1 MANIGYI
8 QVVRHCN
15 HFCGFCSNP
24 TTPYTHTFESM
35 KVLVDDLVR
44 RNFFGV
50 ILTGGEPSLHP
61 ELPRICRYA
70 TDQGLHVRM
79 ITNGWRLSDE
89 GFARDMAQAGLK
101 LTHVSV
107 YSVRPDVEERLRG
120 TAGTLEKAFAAVE
133 NAHRFG
139 IEVNINCVINKLNS
153 DHLDENIRHWM
164 THHPHIRHFVWNNLD
179 PSMGRAEVNQTQFT
193 PRLADFELSLHRAMK
208 LLHKSGRTFRV
219 EKVPLCY
226 MSEFPWASTE
236 TRKIVKGEERIVHF
250 LDAKQTVRQTDW
262 EHLYSSVCST
272 CTVRTICGGLF
283 DRGNGYDPAELYPL
297 FVSRDAIVE
306 KIIRDPNDPSYEFRS
321 LAEWR
326 ADFEKRIVESA
337 AMREQK
343 ARSPE
348 QDGPPPEMRPA
359 DAPAVGKITEQGL
372 RLFEAKRRSEAKKA
386 EQVGVSLERLDIQVP
401 KEPAPAT
408 SPSAGTTTRLKGNA
422 HPETTASNGVVH
434 AATTAATER
443 ASTDADETDDADA
456 EGGSSQ
462 PESADLVT

>member
-1 MANIGYI
+1 
-8 QVVRHCN
+8 
-15 HFCGFCSNP
+15 
-24 TTPYTHTFESM
+24 M
-35 KVLVDDLVR
+35 KVLVDDLVQ

-70 TDQGLHVRM
+70 TDRGLHVRM

-89 GFARDMAQAGLK
+89 SFARDMAEAGLK

-107 YSVRPDVEERLRG
+107 YSVRPDIEERLRG

-133 NAHRFG
+133 NAHKFG
-139 IEVNINCVINKLNS
+139 IEVNINCVINKLNA

-179 PSMGRAEVNQTQFT
+179 PSMGRAEVNQAQFT
-193 PRLADFELSLHRAMK
+193 PRLADFELSLSRAMR

-226 MSEFPWASTE
+226 MSDFPWASTE

-262 EHLYSSVCST
+262 EHLYSPVCSA
-272 CTVRTICGGLF
+272 CSVRTICGGLF

-326 ADFEKRIVESA
+326 VDFEKRIVESA

-343 ARSPE
+343 ARAP
-348 QDGPPPEMRPA
+348 DTDAPPPEMRPA

-386 EQVGVSLERLDIQVP
+386 EQVGVSLERLDIQMPAAHTQKGVNGTTP
-401 KEPAPAT
+401 AVNGNHAVHPEPAPVPPAAA
-408 SPSAGTTTRLKGNA
+408 P
-422 HPETTASNGVVH
+422 PESTDSDSDAEDD
-434 AATTAATER
+434 AAATEP
-443 ASTDADETDDADA
+443 AGANLA
-456 EGGSSQ
+456 
-462 PESADLVT
+462 P